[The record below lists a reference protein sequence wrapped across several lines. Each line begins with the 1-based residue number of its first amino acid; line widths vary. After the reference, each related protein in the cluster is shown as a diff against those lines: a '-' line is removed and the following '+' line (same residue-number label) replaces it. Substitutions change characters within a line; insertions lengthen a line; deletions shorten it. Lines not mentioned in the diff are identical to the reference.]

1 MKAAVVGCGGIG
13 LAHAR
18 AYREIPGV
26 ELAAV
31 VDRDPERAAA
41 VAAQV
46 EAAALTDLA
55 ALPADVAVVSVA
67 TDPASHAPVALALL
81 RRGHAV
87 FCEKPLA
94 MNAADAQMLASAA
107 AGFGLPLGLGFKM
120 RYEPVFQQ
128 ARELLP
134 RVGRLLQ
141 ISSTK
146 TQPFSARGE
155 HDWRP
160 AVGAMNEL
168 SVHDFDLVSFLAGL
182 EPVRVVAAQLS
193 FRLGWEREDGFSALV
208 EYEQGVQASLS
219 GCYATGGKWQGR
231 DFSLTFTGELGYL
244 RVLRGDCLILHT
256 DGYETVPVPAPGNT
270 FVSELTDFCAAVA
283 AGTPLPLSATDG
295 LRATR
300 LIEAIWLSGREKRA
314 VALAEL

>member
-18 AYREIPGV
+18 AYREVPGV
-26 ELAAV
+26 QLVAV
-31 VDRDPERAAA
+31 VDRDAERASA

-55 ALPADVAVVSVA
+55 ALPPDVSVVSVA
-67 TDPASHAPVALALL
+67 TDPASHAPLALALL

-94 MNAADAQMLASAA
+94 MNAADARALAETAA
-107 AGFGLPLGLGFKM
+107 AAGLPLGIGFKM
-120 RYEPVFQQ
+120 RYEPVFQH

-134 RVGRLLQ
+134 QVGRLLQ

-155 HDWRP
+155 QDWRL

-168 SVHDFDLVSFLAGL
+168 SVHDFDLVSFLTGL
-182 EPVRVVAAQLS
+182 EPQRVVAAQLS
-193 FRLGWEREDGFSALV
+193 FRLGWEREDGFTALV
-208 EYEQGVQASLS
+208 EYEQGVQACLS

-256 DGYETVPVPAPGNT
+256 DGYESVPVPAPGNT
-270 FVSELTDFCAAVA
+270 FVSELADFCAAVA
-283 AGTPLPLSATDG
+283 AGTPPPLTATDG

-300 LIEAIWLSGREKRA
+300 LIEAIWRSGQEGRP
-314 VALAEL
+314 VALAEV